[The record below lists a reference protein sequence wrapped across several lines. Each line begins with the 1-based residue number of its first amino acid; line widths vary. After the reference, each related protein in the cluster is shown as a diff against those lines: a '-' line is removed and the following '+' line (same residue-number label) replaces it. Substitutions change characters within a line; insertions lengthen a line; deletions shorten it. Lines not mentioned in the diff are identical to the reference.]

1 MYDLPRKFTYGV
13 IVSYALARGGEKQSD
28 DSLLKYPGNQHSA
41 EWYLFSDLNRPS
53 RERVDS
59 AFTRVLDP
67 EEADLF
73 YVPFFSSLSLVANPI
88 RPGTV
93 VAPGDRPVYS
103 DEEMQVGIHCYLLWK
118 RLFSIGVNVIAFV
131 GLFCIFVRFSG
142 IMVSSS

>member
-13 IVSYALARGGEKQSD
+13 IENYALARGGEKQSD

-53 RERVDS
+53 SERVGS
-59 AFTRVLDP
+59 AVTRVLDP

-88 RPGTV
+88 RSSN
-93 VAPGDRPVYS
+93 VAVPVERPTYS
-103 DEEMQVGIHCYLLWK
+103 DEETQVRNHHLLDYFLHDSCFLNCIVL
-118 RLFSIGVNVIAFV
+118 LFE
-131 GLFCIFVRFSG
+131 LKFSSFFFG
-142 IMVSSS
+142 